1 MNFSGQGVDMFKVD
15 SVETD
20 SLNVVDGHLTI
31 LPVQHQSTDLVIGYY
46 RFMKETL
53 CSRRSPDRRTSATSE
68 HRSGDRL
75 LRWRSVATDL

>member
-31 LPVQHQSTDLVIGYY
+31 VPVQPQSTDLVIGYY
-46 RFMKETL
+46 
-53 CSRRSPDRRTSATSE
+53 
-68 HRSGDRL
+68 H
-75 LRWRSVATDL
+75 